1 MFGSR
6 SSSDLVSL
14 RHLLTEARTLHTR
27 PSRPLIFL
35 ECGSCFCPRV
45 FVLYALVELFFLV
58 ITRCVLALC
67 LLWGLHLT
75 LFNLPQY
82 SCCFSSPSLP
92 FSLLICYSVL
102 AFFLLSFFLYL
113 QFSFSCAGS
122 WSQGL
127 AYPEQAYPHYHFLP
141 IFASVCVSGVHMH
154 ICVEARG
161 HPL

>member
-1 MFGSR
+1 MILLKTRIRSWGSFGKESPWAWVSHLEWCVFGSR

-14 RHLLTEARTLHTR
+14 RHLLTEACTLHTR

-92 FSLLICYSVL
+92 FTLLICYSVL
-102 AFFLLSFFLYL
+102 AFFSSFFFPLP
-113 QFSFSCAGS
+113 SV
-122 WSQGL
+122 
-127 AYPEQAYPHYHFLP
+127 FLFLCWELEP
-141 IFASVCVSGVHMH
+141 GPCIS
-154 ICVEARG
+154 
-161 HPL
+161 